1 MLDKL
6 LANLSFNPGLTHQL
20 AFYAKRMRGEAA
32 IRRLGVLFITA
43 ALVIQFLAV
52 LSPTQPTLASSS
64 NDMIDGGIGSIS
76 QAVNA
81 CTSNQRDYGTIL
93 FQYGISCNDVASGS
107 TVTLRS
113 TDYNK
118 QLYSMGH
125 LPYGKLGETPATI
138 GNTTVYWRYLWSWDS
153 SSTSTYQA
161 IQLKSHVT
169 GRTYFL
175 LYNCGNLVSIG
186 LPPAAP
192 RCQYNY
198 FLYSNSPQCVA
209 PCKYDTGIAS
219 NSPDCV
225 QRCTYN
231 SAIAATSPQCFR
243 PCDYNK
249 LVPTSSAQ
257 CFKPCPIVGKNN
269 LPATSP
275 QCVAP
280 CPYNKN
286 ILANNDQCFQP
297 CTYNNAI
304 PTTSANC
311 FPPCTYNKS
320 IPANSP
326 LCYKPCDYNKSIPA
340 SSPNCFKPCQYNGSI
355 PATDSSCKPCTD
367 SLSST
372 DSLACVKIHKSAS
385 NPTQGITDANNTTAK
400 PGDVIVYTLY
410 AQNTGKSVVKSYVFQ
425 ENLSDV
431 LDYADV
437 TDLHSGTI
445 DNTTHVVS
453 WPAEDVQAGATATKQ
468 ITVKVKAQIPNTP
481 ASSSDPG
488 HFDMIMTNVY
498 GNTVNINLPPTVITT
513 VALVTTTTLPN
524 TGPGTGLFFSFA
536 IVLVASY
543 FFFRSRLLAKEATI
557 AIHVNTEG
565 TL

>member
-1 MLDKL
+1 MLEKL
-6 LANLSFNPGLTHQL
+6 LSNLPYNPGLTHQL

-32 IRRLGVLFITA
+32 VRRLGVLFITT

-52 LSPTQPTLASSS
+52 LAPSQPTLASSS
-64 NDMIDGGIGSIS
+64 NDMIDGGIGSVS

-93 FQYGISCNDVASGS
+93 FQYGISCNDVAAGS
-107 TVTLRS
+107 TVTLNS
-113 TDYNK
+113 NDYNR

-125 LPYGKLGETPATI
+125 LPYGKTGETPATV

-153 SSTSTYQA
+153 SNASTYQA

-198 FLYSNSPQCVA
+198 FLYSNDSKCVA
-209 PCKYDTGIAS
+209 PCKYDANIAS
-219 NSPDCV
+219 NNPNCV

-231 SAIAATSPQCFR
+231 SAIAATSAQCFK

-249 LVPTSSAQ
+249 LIPASSAQ
-257 CFKPCPIVGKNN
+257 CFKPCPLAGKTG

-275 QCVAP
+275 QCSAP
-280 CPYNKN
+280 CPYNSS
-286 ILANNDQCFQP
+286 ILANNVQCFQP
-297 CTYNNAI
+297 CQYNKAIPATSANCFQPCQYNNAI
-304 PTTSANC
+304 PATSAQC
-311 FPPCTYNKS
+311 F
-320 IPANSP
+320 
-326 LCYKPCDYNKSIPA
+326 KPCDYNKSIA
-340 SSPNCFKPCQYNGSI
+340 ATNSQCFKPCQYNNSI
-355 PATDSSCKPCTD
+355 PATDNSCKPCTD
-367 SLSST
+367 SISST
-372 DSLACVKIHKSAS
+372 DSLACVKISKSAS
-385 NPTQGITDANNTTAK
+385 NPTQGKTDANNTTAN
-400 PGDVIVYTLY
+400 PNDTIVYTLY
-410 AQNTGKSVVKSYVFQ
+410 AKNQGKAVVKGYIFQ

-437 TDLHSGTI
+437 IDLHHGAI

-453 WPAEDVQAGATATKQ
+453 WAAQDIAAGTTATEQ
-468 ITVKVKAQIPNTP
+468 ITVKVKAVLANTP

-498 GNTVNINLPPTVITT
+498 GNTINIKLPPTVITT
-513 VALVTTTTLPN
+513 VAAVTTTTLPN
-524 TGPGTGLFFSFA
+524 TGPGTGLIFSF
-536 IVLVASY
+536 IIILIASY
-543 FFFRSRLLAKEATI
+543 FYARSRLLAKEATI
-557 AIHVNTEG
+557 AIHVNNQG
-565 TL
+565 V